1 VVDAAGSPASAALAS
16 PLTAADRTVTSG
28 DVAGVVLRSGGGNY
42 AVLSGT
48 GPAGTVLNGTIRYH
62 LPPAST
68 LNVISDLAPNT
79 GYAVTTTADATGL
92 TVQIARGAGST
103 TSASGVLT
111 FTTPTG
117 GT

>member
-1 VVDAAGSPASAALAS
+1 M
-16 PLTAADRTVTSG
+16 
-28 DVAGVVLRSGGGNY
+28 AGVVLRSGGGNF

-48 GPAGTVLNGTIRYH
+48 GPAGTVANGTIRYH

-79 GYAVTTTADATGL
+79 SYAVTTTADPTGA
-92 TVQIARGAGST
+92 TVQIAPGAGST
-103 TSASGVLT
+103 TSAAEVLT

-117 GT
+117 GR